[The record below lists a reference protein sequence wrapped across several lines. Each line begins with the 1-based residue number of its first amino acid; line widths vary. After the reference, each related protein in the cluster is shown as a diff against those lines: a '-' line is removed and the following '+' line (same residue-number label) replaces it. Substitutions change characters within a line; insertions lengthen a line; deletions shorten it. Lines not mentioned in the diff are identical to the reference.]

1 MKSCL
6 KIMTLAALALAWLG
20 SARAADIAGKW
31 KSEFDSQV
39 GQQKYLFE
47 FKGAGDTITG
57 KATGERQDNK
67 SEVELKEIKV
77 TKDEVSFVE
86 MLKIQDQEIR
96 VEYKGKFTSDDELKL
111 SRKVGDFAT
120 YDIVAKRVKENE
132 EAKK

>member
-1 MKSCL
+1 MKISRRIIL
-6 KIMTLAALALAWLG
+6 SAALALACLV
-20 SARAADIAGKW
+20 SVRAADLAGKW

-47 FKGAGDTITG
+47 FQGAGDKITG
-57 KATGERQDNK
+57 KATGERQDAQTD
-67 SEVELKEIKV
+67 VELKEIKV
-77 TKDEVSFVE
+77 AKDEVSFVE

-120 YDIVAKRVKENE
+120 YDIVAKRVK
-132 EAKK
+132 

>member
-1 MKSCL
+1 MKTTHRFILS
-6 KIMTLAALALAWLG
+6 AALALACLV
-20 SARAADIAGKW
+20 SARAADLAGKW

-47 FKGAGDTITG
+47 FKGAGDKITG
-57 KATGERQDNK
+57 KATGERQDTK

-86 MLKIQDQEIR
+86 MLKIQDQEVR

-111 SRKVGDFAT
+111 TRKVGEFAT
-120 YDIVAKRVKENE
+120 YDIVAKRVK
-132 EAKK
+132 

>member
-1 MKSCL
+1 MKHPVASFSS
-6 KIMTLAALALAWLG
+6 IALALACLV
-20 SARAADIAGKW
+20 SARAADLTGKW

-47 FKGAGDTITG
+47 FKGAGDKVTG
-57 KATGERQDNK
+57 KATGERQDTK

-111 SRKVGDFAT
+111 TRKVGDFAT
-120 YDIVAKRVKENE
+120 YEIVAKRVK
-132 EAKK
+132 